1 MQPNRKTVFIVDD
14 NETNLQ
20 VAKQALNKDYKVV
33 TLISGAMMF
42 NQLTRSSPDL
52 ILLDVEMPEEDG
64 YTVLRRLRSEPQY
77 NHIPVIFLTARSDEA
92 SELEGFKLG
101 AVDFISK
108 PFSIPTLLRRI
119 ETHLFNAASHHDLD
133 IMVREK
139 TSQVLALQ
147 SGLLSVVS
155 NLIESRDFTTGGHV
169 ERTQGYLSLLID
181 GMIAGNVF
189 PEERKSW
196 NMEWLLPSAQLHD
209 VGKIRISDLI
219 LNKRGKLTPQEFEIM
234 KTHAAMG
241 EEIISHMEVKLAKN
255 GKQEFL
261 EYAKTFAGAHHE
273 KWDGSGYPRGLM
285 GEKIPLLGR
294 ILAIADVY
302 DALTHV
308 RSYKEA
314 MPREQAAEIIFA
326 SSGSHFDPQ
335 LVEVFRT
342 MESEF
347 AKLTVA
353 EDAH

>member
-1 MQPNRKTVFIVDD
+1 MPTRKTVFIVDD

-20 VAKQALNKDYKVV
+20 VAKQALNKDYKVI
-33 TLISGAMMF
+33 TLISGEMMF
-42 NQLTRSSPDL
+42 NQLSRSSPDL
-52 ILLDVEMPEEDG
+52 ILLDVEMPELDG
-64 YTVLRRLRSEPQY
+64 YAVLRRLRDDPRYS
-77 NHIPVIFLTARSDEA
+77 HIPVIFLTARSDEA
-92 SELEGFKLG
+92 SEIEGFKLG

-119 ETHLFNAASHHDLD
+119 ETHLFNAASKHDLN
-133 IMVREK
+133 IMVNEK
-139 TSQVLALQ
+139 TSQILALQ

-169 ERTQGYLSLLID
+169 ERTQGYLSILID
-181 GMIAGNVF
+181 GMIAADIF

-209 VGKIRISDLI
+209 IGKIRISDLI

-234 KTHAAMG
+234 KTHAEMG
-241 EEIISHMEVKLAKN
+241 EEIIGHMEVKLSSS

-261 EYAKTFAGAHHE
+261 EYAKIFAGAHHE
-273 KWDGSGYPRGLM
+273 KWDGSGYPRGLT
-285 GEKIPLLGR
+285 GEHIPLLGR

-314 MPREQAAEIIFA
+314 MPREQAAEIIYA
-326 SSGSHFDPQ
+326 SSGTHFDPK
-335 LVEVFRT
+335 LVDVFRA
-342 MESEF
+342 MENQF
-347 AKLTVA
+347 AELTINS
-353 EDAH
+353 